1 METKT
6 KRNIVIWA
14 IIVLVLLNIS
24 SLGTIWYHRY
34 QFKKVRQTERQDRRF
49 DGRRPSENRRMGQ
62 IPPFMLK
69 GMALSAEQ
77 KADLD
82 STWRYFNSKRRVL
95 EDSMNSNRRR
105 MFDIMMNET
114 LDTGLYEV
122 LSAKQSGIMRE
133 LNDTML
139 KMNRTMRTNLTEEQQ
154 KVLSDNMQ
162 RIKNR
167 MPHERRQRVRK

>member
-6 KRNIVIWA
+6 KRNLVIWA

-34 QFKKVRQTERQDRRF
+34 QFKKVRQTERPDRRF

-62 IPPFMLK
+62 LPSFMLK
-69 GMALSAEQ
+69 GMDLSEEQ
-77 KADLD
+77 KAKLD
-82 STWRYFNSKRRVL
+82 STWHHFNRKRRVL
-95 EDSMNSNRRR
+95 EDSMNSNRGR
-105 MFDIMMNET
+105 MFDIIMNET
-114 LDTGLYEV
+114 LDTGQYEE
-122 LSAKQSGIMRE
+122 LSAKQAGIMRE

-139 KMNRTMRTNLTEEQQ
+139 KMNRTMRANLTEEQQ
-154 KVLSDNMQ
+154 KALSENMQ

-167 MPHERRQRVRK
+167 MPRERRQRVRK